1 MSHSNSF
8 STINEINEK
17 FDYIIIISK
26 MLKNIE
32 NELILENNLE
42 KKTNSKLIYNS
53 LFQLKKLYQKLCHY
67 NH

>member
-53 LFQLKKLYQKLCHY
+53 FFQLKKLYQKLCHY

>member
-32 NELILENNLE
+32 
-42 KKTNSKLIYNS
+42 KL
-53 LFQLKKLYQKLCHY
+53 LQKLDVIELSWIILI
-67 NH
+67 